1 MSDRKTYNVVPDIRL
16 LVDIGSA
23 NYTVPEAISELVA
36 NSMDAR
42 YEDSLVKIEVT
53 ITSNRVEILDNGRG
67 MTADVLGAA
76 MRLSA
81 MMDEVTGNIQ
91 ERKGMY
97 GLGMKA
103 ACSSLGKVW
112 RITTRPNSDKNQ
124 YSLVIDLDSWLSKTD
139 RTSWVVEVETSP
151 FDPSGPLAGM
161 DHGTSIVVEE
171 LRENF
176 TMATAVSEK
185 LSMAY
190 KPHLESGDSISVNGS
205 SVEPKQYDLIDDRKW
220 EIDLEVGEHRI
231 KGWFGLDKKTH
242 NDGYYGINIYRQQQL
257 VESWN
262 KDFFR
267 AHLMSSRVV
276 GEIDLPFIRA
286 NFHKL
291 GIDKGSEEW
300 KLVVAAMKE
309 LMKPA
314 VKASSDMAKN
324 KNDDLR
330 QAKAIRGL
338 DWATGIVTRP
348 EVSAS
353 GAENDSAGQ
362 TGPTPSVGVNP
373 ENADSPID
381 PSPAL
386 PAKKAGFNW
395 QAEGISLVSTF
406 AELAEERPWD
416 YIFDSKSNELLAVVN
431 VVSPVYLEVKDEEFL
446 GILALAEAVMG
457 FLINERGYK
466 YDAARE
472 ERDQWLSAALSRR
485 SGSATKS
492 STPMKG
498 KS

>member
-1 MSDRKTYNVVPDIRL
+1 MGESKIYNVVPDVRL

-42 YEDSLVKIEVT
+42 FEDSDVKVEVT
-53 ITSNRVEILDNGRG
+53 VASDRVQIVDNGRG

-81 MMDEVTGNIQ
+81 MMDEITGNTQ

-112 RITTRPNSDKNQ
+112 RITTRPNGDKNQ
-124 YSLVIDLDSWLSKTD
+124 YSLTIDLDSWLSKSD
-139 RTSWVVEVETSP
+139 RTAWSVEVVTAP
-151 FDPSGPLAGM
+151 YDANGPLAGL
-161 DHGTSIVVEE
+161 DHGTSIVVDE

-190 KPHLESGDSISVNGS
+190 KPHLESGDSIFVNGS
-205 SVEPKQYDLIDDRKW
+205 KVLPKQYDLIDDRTWK
-220 EIDLEVGEHRI
+220 IDIQVGEHRI
-231 KGWFGLDKKTH
+231 TGWFGLDKKTH
-242 NDGYYGINIYRQQQL
+242 NDGFYGINIYRQKQL

-276 GEIDLPFIRA
+276 GEIDLPFVRA

-300 KLVVAAMKE
+300 KLVVAAMRE
-309 LMKPA
+309 MMKPA

-338 DWATGIVTRP
+338 DWATGVVTAHEGVHGAV
-348 EVSAS
+348 EVGTGAGSSAKIDTS
-353 GAENDSAGQ
+353 DRESVNLDDS
-362 TGPTPSVGVNP
+362 
-373 ENADSPID
+373 NALS
-381 PSPAL
+381 
-386 PAKKAGFNW
+386 KKSGFNW
-395 QAEGISLVSTF
+395 QAEGVSLVSTF
-406 AELAEERPWD
+406 AELAIERPWD
-416 YIFDSKSNELLAVVN
+416 YIFDSNSNELLAVVN
-431 VVSPVYLEVKDEEFL
+431 IVSPVYLEVKDEEFL

-457 FLINERGYK
+457 FLINERGYR

-472 ERDQWLSAALSRR
+472 ERDKWLSTALASRSVSAEKAAKQVKVK
-485 SGSATKS
+485 A
-492 STPMKG
+492 
-498 KS
+498 